1 MPRTTGAH
9 DIKPETRVAV
19 AIFLTTL
26 SKEGRLC
33 YGTITRAKKVFRLSR
48 ASIRGIWGGNE
59 FKLPR
64 VRKTFASSKVIP
76 T

>member
-33 YGTITRAKKVFRLSR
+33 YGTISAHDLCVKQSHTDFDFYKC
-48 ASIRGIWGGNE
+48 
-59 FKLPR
+59 
-64 VRKTFASSKVIP
+64 
-76 T
+76 